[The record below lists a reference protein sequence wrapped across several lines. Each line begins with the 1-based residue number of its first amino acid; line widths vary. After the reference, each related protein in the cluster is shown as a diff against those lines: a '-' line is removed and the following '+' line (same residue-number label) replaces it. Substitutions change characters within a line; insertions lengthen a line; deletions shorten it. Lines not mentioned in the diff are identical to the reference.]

1 MLGGLAGQSVSSGFS
16 FATTYA
22 LGQLAVKYYAGGR
35 ALSTQ
40 MLHETY
46 EQLLGEAKALQGQ
59 HLTEI
64 QERARNI
71 NVSQLLQ
78 DIRQ

>member
-1 MLGGLAGQSVSSGFS
+1 M
-16 FATTYA
+16 
-22 LGQLAVKYYAGGR
+22 KYYAGGR
-35 ALSTQ
+35 TLSSQ
-40 MLHETY
+40 MLQATY

-64 QERARNI
+64 QEKARGI